1 MNPEHKS
8 LLAVAIAILIF
19 TAFVFF
25 FAGRLT
31 QAVEDNQRICEISGV
46 SDRIYKELR
55 CNEL

>member
-1 MNPEHKS
+1 MNPERNS
-8 LLAVAIAILIF
+8 IIIVAIAILIF
-19 TAFVFF
+19 TAFIFF
-25 FAGRLT
+25 YAGRLT

>member
-1 MNPEHKS
+1 MKAERNS
-8 LLAVAIAILIF
+8 LIVVAIVILIF

-46 SDRIYKELR
+46 SDRIYKEV
-55 CNEL
+55 CSE